1 MLRKI
6 KAFTL
11 IGALLFGTVVY
22 VDLARSADTVRVDSF
37 NFHSGSSDYRA
48 EGVEF
53 EGLNLS
59 PEGLEALMHG
69 SDVAQQAKALS
80 SLDASIIRVSRLRQS
95 QTIGT
100 QTSTTILSNVVLSDI
115 KAGIVRVFS
124 AEKIT
129 FGAMGGADET
139 SSGSGSNVLLEEVDL
154 ALLAGFGAAPK
165 TAKSLEF
172 KRAYRLGRVEKITV
186 QGANSTTMTINK
198 VEIRDAHLRET
209 GDGFAAITERLAKRG
224 TSAQP
229 ANDADVAATLNDVI
243 DLISSVSTGYFEI
256 DELSVRDPETPR
268 SFGSLSRLVFTGGTN
283 TQTSGYRLEGLDIAM
298 EDTRIKVGRFS
309 HSGIT
314 LAPLFAGIK
323 STLSKPN
330 AQPADIDPM
339 LFLQLIGKME
349 LNDVSIDADYSGPQ
363 HSGIG
368 ALLISVDSTPE
379 GLPIASEISF
389 DKLYGPLPAENPEPA
404 VQTLIGLG
412 YHDLSLSGSVKMAL
426 DPKAQEL
433 NLTTNLSAENMAV
446 VTLAS
451 RFGNVTADGIFSKS
465 NAAPLV
471 LLGSSLKSFAFSVE
485 NRGIGDRLIDQ
496 QAITTKRSADQVRG
510 DYASAAAVSLQIYLG
525 MSPNAKAVTRSIVH
539 FIEKP
544 TKFNVV
550 GQSKNPAGV
559 TLADTANGDGP
570 AAILDLFELQLGP

>member
-1 MLRKI
+1 MLRI
-6 KAFTL
+6 FKAFSL
-11 IGALLFGTVVY
+11 IGALLFGTFFQSEF
-22 VDLARSADTVRVDSF
+22 ARSADTVRVDSF

-59 PEGLEALMHG
+59 PEGLEALIHG
-69 SDVAQQAKALS
+69 SDLALQTKALS

-129 FGAMGGADET
+129 FGATGGADAT

-154 ALLAGFGAAPK
+154 ALLAGIGATSK
-165 TAKSLEF
+165 SAKSADF
-172 KRAYRLGRVEKITV
+172 KRAYRLARVEKIAV
-186 QGANSTTMTINK
+186 QGANSTTTTINK
-198 VEIRDAHLRET
+198 VEIRDAQVKET

-224 TSAQP
+224 ASPQP
-229 ANDADVAATLNDVI
+229 SNDTDVAATLNDVI

-256 DELSVRDPETPR
+256 DDLAVRAPETPR
-268 SFGSLSRLVFTGGTN
+268 SFGSLSRLVYTGGTD
-283 TQTSGYRLEGLDIAM
+283 TQTSGYRLEGLDLAM
-298 EDTRIKVGRFS
+298 EDTHLKVGRFS
-309 HSGIT
+309 HNGIK
-314 LAPLFAGIK
+314 LAPLFAALK
-323 STLSKPN
+323 STLSKPK
-330 AQPADIDPM
+330 AQPSDIDPM
-339 LFLQLIGKME
+339 IFLQLVGKME
-349 LNDVSIDADYSGPQ
+349 LNDVSVDADYSGPQ

-368 ALLISVDSTPE
+368 TLMIAVDSTPE

-389 DKLYGPLPAENPEPA
+389 DKLYGPLPAGSTEPA

-412 YHDLSLSGSVKMAL
+412 YHDLNLSGSVKMAL
-426 DPKAQEL
+426 EPKAQEL

-446 VTLAS
+446 VTLAG
-451 RFGNVTADGIFSKS
+451 RFGNVSAENIFSNS
-465 NAAPLV
+465 NSAPLL
-471 LLGSSLKSFAFSVE
+471 LLGASLKNFAFSVE

-496 QAITTKRSADQVRG
+496 QAITTKRSAQQVRG

-525 MSPNAKAVTRSIVH
+525 MSPNAKAVTRSIVR